1 MADMGQRAY
10 GQYCGLAHALD
21 IVGERWA
28 LLIVRDLL
36 VGPRRYT
43 DLRRGLPR
51 IPTNVLST
59 RLKALEEADV
69 VWRTV
74 LPRPQGSVVYELTDY
89 GRDLDGIVLAL
100 GKWGA
105 RTMGDPG
112 PDDIVTPDSLV
123 MALRS
128 TFHPDAAATLRAGY
142 ELRIG
147 DIVLNAKVDH
157 GILEMG
163 VGPLPDADL
172 IIDGVSGDAGPV
184 LKALFAR
191 ELTPAQALETGA
203 IRIGGNPGLLAQ
215 FVEMFRI

>member
-1 MADMGQRAY
+1 MSAS
-10 GQYCGLAHALD
+10 LPHASTNPMR
-21 IVGERWA
+21 IA
-28 LLIVRDLL
+28 
-36 VGPRRYT
+36 
-43 DLRRGLPR
+43 RGHPGSSGR
-51 IPTNVLST
+51 T
-59 RLKALEEADV
+59 RLRPLHGLGEAALRGGDSGGHPLDHPGHDVVEDRHQQLGCDV

-215 FVEMFRI
+215 FIEMFRI